1 MLHPLSRNIF
11 SNLGKN
17 PPSCII
23 ILMRNCFIWKN
34 SIFLRGKNYWIF
46 ITLLPLMPIL
56 PKWTLLQI
64 DFWPWKQT
72 LLWRR
77 VFMGKKCRCPVC
89 RSWFTTDPFTFCD
102 NVLSCFWSMLQWFV
116 ETLYWVSQICWKL
129 WATYLSKVG
138 LYVVYLHIQTF

>member
-1 MLHPLSRNIF
+1 MLHPLEIF
-11 SNLGKN
+11 FQTYEKTHHHALSFWCETALVEKIQYFCG
-17 PPSCII
+17 
-23 ILMRNCFIWKN
+23 
-34 SIFLRGKNYWIF
+34 GKNYWIF
-46 ITLLPLMPIL
+46 IAFLPLMLIL

-138 LYVVYLHIQTF
+138 L